1 MSEEDNKSL
10 RQESTSGNDEEAP
23 SRGRSEAA
31 SSSGLDREDVC
42 FLLDMDGGGGLC
54 FEAVAASEAI
64 QKDKSGD
71 WGCDD
76 WETHSVQTSYRVH
89 VCLQDL
95 LNVKSIYLKNTYEIL
110 ESFTPLSSSRLT
122 HIPILYLDTP

>member
-1 MSEEDNKSL
+1 MSEEHKKSL

-23 SRGRSEAA
+23 SRGRPEAT
-31 SSSGLDREDVC
+31 SSSDLDREDVC

-76 WETHSVQTSYRVH
+76 LETNSVQTSYRVH
-89 VCLQDL
+89 ICLHDL
-95 LNVKSIYLKNTYEIL
+95 LIAISIYQKCPYEFL
-110 ESFTPLSSSRLT
+110 ELFTPLSSSRLT
-122 HIPILYLDTP
+122 HIPILYLDTL